1 MTIMFSRFLCHV
13 VPFNFYEVLADYWQA
28 MTLADA
34 AAKCWYKLPI
44 VHQLEAGYPWLSILR
59 GMLVLWFLAGRNAPI
74 FCWLI
79 EIGYFFVYLQEC

>member
-1 MTIMFSRFLCHV
+1 MTIMSSRFSCYV

-44 VHQLEAGYPWLSILR
+44 VHQLEAGYPFRDAGVVVSGQKKRSKFL
-59 GMLVLWFLAGRNAPI
+59 LVD
-74 FCWLI
+74 
-79 EIGYFFVYLQEC
+79 